1 MNIAFAILAVLGVI
15 AAVVGVARF
24 TEGGARQTRI
34 LLCLVAALVVGGL
47 FVTARPEVQ
56 RLAFERSDDYAW
68 SVANEAIVREYPALK
83 EAIWSSPAL
92 EADLRADVLRIVR
105 EHHSKLQD
113 PAMLEAVSK
122 AAAAVYRTKVM
133 PLATQ
138 GSDEA
143 VAAWGE
149 QMVPVLQAFKSV
161 SDDACG
167 DYAMTGLNRSSP
179 NGRID
184 TALAARQSAV
194 VAAYNSS
201 NAANKPPSAEEL
213 GAAYEQARTLTQPPF
228 DDADMSAFRELK
240 SQPKARQCELMLR
253 LFTAI
258 ARLPLK
264 EKAAIYR
271 TIMANS

>member
-24 TEGGARQTRI
+24 TEGGARNTRI
-34 LLCLVAALVVGGL
+34 LLCLVAALGVGGL
-47 FVTARPEVQ
+47 FATARPEVQ

-92 EADLRADVLRIVR
+92 EAELRADVLRIVR
-105 EHHSKLQD
+105 EYHSNLQD

-133 PLATQ
+133 SVATQ

-143 VAAWGE
+143 VAAWGAYL
-149 QMVPVLQAFKSV
+149 VPVLQAFKSV

-184 TALAARQSAV
+184 AALAARQGAV
-194 VAAYNSS
+194 IAAYKSGNE
-201 NAANKPPSAEEL
+201 ANKLPSAEEL
-213 GAAYEQARTLTQPPF
+213 GAAYEKARTLTQPPF
-228 DDADMSAFRELK
+228 DDADISSFRDLK

-253 LFTAI
+253 LFGAI
-258 ARLPLK
+258 DRLPLK